1 MSNQPPKD
9 FLALSHGHEWVN
21 FYESFDKL
29 VQDHLSASSELLRK
43 AMALPEVADR
53 EVAEVRDVLE
63 KQLEAEREHNK
74 AALHT
79 LKAEVSAHQEQVA
92 SLVLLANALAE
103 HVSKLSRN
111 LESAI
116 QTAAEHE
123 ARTEAA
129 AAAVD
134 SVTNERGETSSG
146 MTGTLVSPEESSEE
160 WSNLV
165 SAAEGES
172 DEEIDLTALAAME
185 EESVPEEEPTAATN
199 GSERVRPHWLSMART
214 GSGS

>member
-1 MSNQPPKD
+1 MKPAEPVGRRRCGFAPTKRSSQDDWSTSGMSNQPPKD

-74 AALHT
+74 AALHS
-79 LKAEVSAHQEQVA
+79 LKTEVSAHQAQVA

-103 HVSKLSRN
+103 HVSKLSRT
-111 LESAI
+111 LASAI
-116 QTAAEHE
+116 QTAAAHE
-123 ARTEAA
+123 ASTEAA

-134 SVTNERGETSSG
+134 TVTRRPGV
-146 MTGTLVSPEESSEE
+146 TGIRAGV
-160 WSNLV
+160 V
-165 SAAEGES
+165 G
-172 DEEIDLTALAAME
+172 
-185 EESVPEEEPTAATN
+185 
-199 GSERVRPHWLSMART
+199 T
-214 GSGS
+214 G

>member
-74 AALHT
+74 AALHS
-79 LKAEVSAHQEQVA
+79 LKTEVSAHQEQVA

-103 HVSKLSRN
+103 HVSKLSKN

-129 AAAVD
+129 AAAVET
-134 SVTNERGETSSG
+134 VTNERGV
-146 MTGTLVSPEESSEE
+146 TGTLEAPPESGQE
-160 WSNLV
+160 WSELV
-165 SAAEGES
+165 SEAEGET

-185 EESVPEEEPTAATN
+185 EESVPDEEPAAATN